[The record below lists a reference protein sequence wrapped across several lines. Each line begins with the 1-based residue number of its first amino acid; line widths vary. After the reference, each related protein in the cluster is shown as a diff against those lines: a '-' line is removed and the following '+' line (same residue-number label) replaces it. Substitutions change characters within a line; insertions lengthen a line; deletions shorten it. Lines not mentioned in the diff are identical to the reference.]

1 MQASSGA
8 LWVLE
13 KLNDSGF
20 EAYLVGGCVRDFL
33 MQRPCSDYDVTTSAL
48 PRQILSV
55 FDGCR
60 TLTNGIKHG
69 TVTVLTPE
77 PVEVT
82 TYRVDGAYSD
92 SRHPDRVSFTSS
104 IEQDLARRDFTV
116 NAIAYHPKK
125 GFVDPFGGVLD
136 IKKGLLR
143 TVGDATTR
151 FNEDALRILRG
162 VRFCSQLG
170 FSMEE
175 DTALAARKCVRGLEG
190 ISNERKYTELVKTL
204 MGKSVDDALKEH
216 EQILRCVL
224 NGACLEYSLE
234 GCSLAVRWA
243 LLLKDVCA
251 SEVLRRLRA
260 DEKTVKT
267 VEVLIASMDCA
278 VQGRADVK
286 RLMRDKGADITQ
298 ELITLW
304 EALGR
309 DVSSVKTQLD
319 DILKNNEC
327 YSLSKLNVNGR
338 DLKELGLSGRSIGD
352 ALELAL
358 DAVIDQKVP
367 NTKESII
374 HFIKSRLKTEKDQ

>member
-1 MQASSGA
+1 MQASGGA

-13 KLNDSGF
+13 KLNSGGF

-33 MQRPCSDYDVTTSAL
+33 MQRPCSDYDVTTNAL
-48 PRQILSV
+48 PEQILSV

-77 PVEVT
+77 PIEVT

-92 SRHPDRVSFTSS
+92 SRHPDKVSFASS

-116 NAIAYHPKK
+116 NAIAYHPTK
-125 GFVDPFGGVLD
+125 GFVDPFGGLLD

-175 DTALAARKCVRGLEG
+175 NTALAARKCVCGLDN

-204 MGKSVDDALKEH
+204 MGKSADNTFREHKEILLYVLK
-216 EQILRCVL
+216 
-224 NGACLEYSLE
+224 GASLE
-234 GCSLAVRWA
+234 NSLSRGSLAVRWA
-243 LLLKDVCA
+243 LLLKDTDA
-251 SEVLRRLRA
+251 SDILRRLRA
-260 DEKTVKT
+260 DEKTVKD
-267 VEVLIASMDCA
+267 VETLITSMA
-278 VQGRADVK
+278 RAPKSRADVK
-286 RLMRDKGADITQ
+286 RLMRDTGADITQ
-298 ELITLW
+298 ELLTLW

-309 DVSSVKTQLD
+309 DVSKIKAMIN
-319 DILKNNEC
+319 DIIKNNEC
-327 YSLSKLNVNGR
+327 YCLSTLKVNGR
-338 DLKELGLSGRSIGD
+338 DLKELGLSGRSIGE

-358 DAVIDQKVP
+358 DAVIDQRVP
-367 NTKESII
+367 NIKESII
-374 HFIKSRLKTEKDQ
+374 HFIKSNLKTEKDK